1 VSSILIA
8 ENDPVAG
15 NRLAGWLG
23 EAGYVCETAPMAD
36 ALTCVREQS
45 PDAVLI
51 SIGTTDDGSLW
62 VLRALNAQPD
72 GAATVALTRGF
83 DVDLALEA
91 RRLGAVDCLPWP
103 SSRARVLESVQRVV
117 TWRAQVRDAQQRLD
131 SLREDVARGQARLR
145 ELVRNLSAYVATQTL
160 VASVEEQSA
169 DLGEHA
175 HRVARSSAALGEALG
190 LSRGDVRT
198 VRTAALLEDLGKLA
212 LPASLLK
219 SNRALNDDEMKVMR
233 SHVAIAAD
241 VLRSISGL
249 ESVAELV
256 VSSREWFDGGGY
268 PAGRRGAAI
277 PLGARIIAVADAYD
291 MLTSPRA
298 CHDPLSHDGANAE
311 LVRRAGAQFD
321 PDVVGAW
328 LDLTERARCC

>member
-15 NRLAGWLG
+15 DRLAGWLG
-23 EAGYVCETAPMAD
+23 QAGYVCETAPMAD
-36 ALTCVREQS
+36 ALTCAREQS
-45 PDAVLI
+45 PDAVLV

-72 GAATVALTRGF
+72 GAATLALTRGPS
-83 DVDLALEA
+83 VDLALEA
-91 RRLGAVDCLPWP
+91 RRLGAIDCLPWP
-103 SSRARVLESVQRVV
+103 SSRTRVLESVQRAV
-117 TWRAQVRDAQQRLD
+117 TWRAQVRDAQHRLD
-131 SLREDVARGQARLR
+131 SLREEVARGQARLQ

-169 DLGEHA
+169 DLAEHA
-175 HRVARSSAALGEALG
+175 HRVARSSVALSEALG

-212 LPASLLK
+212 MPASLLK
-219 SNRALNDDEMKVMR
+219 SNRPLSDDEMFVMR
-233 SHVAIAAD
+233 SHVVIAAE
-241 VLRSISGL
+241 VLRGVSGL
-249 ESVAELV
+249 ESVADLV
-256 VSSREWFDGGGY
+256 LCSRERFDGRGY

-291 MLTSPRA
+291 MLTSPRTSL
-298 CHDPLSHDGANAE
+298 DPLSHDGANAE